1 MVNVGVIG
9 LGTLWETRYRPA
21 LLKLR
26 NRIRVCA
33 VYDPIASRSEQIA
46 IELKTDAV
54 QGVLALSKR
63 SEVQAVLLLDAEG
76 PRLHLLSPLC
86 DIGKPIFLAG
96 SPSHDVVLLGKL
108 YSAALTEG
116 RTLMPELALRY
127 SPATNR
133 LQELIAT
140 RLGQPQ
146 SIVIDVDH
154 SCSIISDQIP
164 DRDFLVGLFD
174 WCRHII
180 RTPPTSVHSREL
192 HSEKT
197 CGLLGLSIRVEY
209 HLPKTGGET
218 PVVELQFHK
227 RERSESESMKPG
239 NTVIRKY
246 EISSVHG
253 SATIETSDAIT
264 WNSGAD
270 SITEL
275 LTGERSETEVM
286 LDHFCRRVVG
296 GLIPVADLAD
306 ICRSIELVHAAKQS
320 IQTGKKVFL
329 NDEGL
334 RK

>member
-9 LGTLWETRYRPA
+9 LETLWETRYRPA

-33 VYDPIASRSEQIA
+33 VYDPIASRAEQIA
-46 IELKTDAV
+46 IELKADAV
-54 QGVLALSKR
+54 GGVLALAR
-63 SEVQAVLLLDAEG
+63 RPEVQAVLLLDAER

-140 RLGQPQ
+140 RLGQPLN
-146 SIVIDVDH
+146 IVIDVDPC
-154 SCSIISDQIP
+154 CSILSDQIS
-164 DRDFLVGLFD
+164 DRDLLVGLFD
-174 WCRHII
+174 WCHHII
-180 RTPPTSVHSREL
+180 RTPPASVHFREL
-192 HSEKT
+192 RSEQT
-197 CGLLGLSIRVEY
+197 SGMPGLSIRVEY

-218 PVVELQFHK
+218 PIVELQFHK

-246 EISSVHG
+246 EISAGHG
-253 SATIETSDAIT
+253 TATIETSDAIT

-270 SITEL
+270 FITES

-306 ICRSIELVHAAKQS
+306 ICRGLELVKAVEQS
-320 IQTGKKVFL
+320 VQTGKKVFL
-329 NDEGL
+329 NEG
-334 RK
+334 

>member
-33 VYDPIASRSEQIA
+33 VYDPIAIRSEQVA
-46 IELKTDAV
+46 TELQTYAV
-54 QGVLALSKR
+54 GGVLALARR
-63 SEVQAVLLLDAEG
+63 SEVQAVLLLDAEKV
-76 PRLHLLSPLC
+76 RLHLLSPLC
-86 DIGKPIFLAG
+86 DIGKPIFMAG

-127 SPATNR
+127 SPATSR

-154 SCSIISDQIP
+154 FCSNISDQIP
-164 DRDFLVGLFD
+164 DRDLLVGLFD

-180 RTPPTSVHSREL
+180 RTLPTSVHSREL

-197 CGLLGLSIRVEY
+197 SGMPRLSIRVEY
-209 HLPKTGGET
+209 HQRKAGGET
-218 PVVELQFHK
+218 PVVKLQFHNQV
-227 RERSESESMKPG
+227 RSESESMKPE

-253 SATIETSDAIT
+253 NATIETSDAIT
-264 WNSGAD
+264 WKTGAD
-270 SITEL
+270 SITES

-286 LDHFCRRVVG
+286 LDHFFRRVVG

-306 ICRSIELVHAAKQS
+306 ICRGLELAKAVEQS
-320 IQTGKKVFL
+320 VQTGKKVFL
-329 NDEGL
+329 NDKGL